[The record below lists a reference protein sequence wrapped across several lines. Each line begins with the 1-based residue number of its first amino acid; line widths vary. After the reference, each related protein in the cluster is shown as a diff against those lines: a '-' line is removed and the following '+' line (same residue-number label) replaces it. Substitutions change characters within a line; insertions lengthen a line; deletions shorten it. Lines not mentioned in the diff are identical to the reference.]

1 MANSRA
7 RTAAKRG
14 ASSVDLDD
22 SAFQAAL
29 AAAVKTLKVNAAG
42 DLQRLGLRVQN
53 EARRLCPVDTGRL
66 RSSIT
71 MTEGQDAHGP
81 YVEVGTNVSYAA
93 YVEYG
98 TAHSPAQPYMR
109 PAMLLAARKG
119 KK

>member
-1 MANSRA
+1 
-7 RTAAKRG
+7 
-14 ASSVDLDD
+14 
-22 SAFQAAL
+22 
-29 AAAVKTLKVNAAG
+29 
-42 DLQRLGLRVQN
+42 
-53 EARRLCPVDTGRL
+53 
-66 RSSIT
+66 